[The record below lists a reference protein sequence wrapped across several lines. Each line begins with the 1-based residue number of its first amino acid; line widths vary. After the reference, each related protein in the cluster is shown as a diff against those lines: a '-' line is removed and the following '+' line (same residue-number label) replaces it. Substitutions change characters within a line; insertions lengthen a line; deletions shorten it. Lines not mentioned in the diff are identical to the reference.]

1 MSKKED
7 YKRMNKAYLEN
18 LASALDI
25 HKLSKGVLYKIIK
38 SGEVEAISPHVNSV
52 VTVYYK
58 GYLINNKVF
67 DDNTGQPY
75 PDAFRLNTLI
85 AGWQIALPQMR
96 VGDKWQIY
104 IPSEMGYG
112 TQSVSGIPKN
122 STLIFEIE
130 LVSVS

>member
-7 YKRMNKAYLEN
+7 YKRSNIAYLQTI
-18 LASALDI
+18 S
-25 HKLSKGVLYKIIK
+25 LSQNVNVLPNGVLYKVMK
-38 SGEVEAISPHVNSV
+38 SGDAGAPSPHINSV
-52 VTVYYK
+52 VSVFYK

-85 AGWQIALPQMR
+85 AGWQIALTKMK
-96 VGDKWQIY
+96 VGDKWQIF
-104 IPSEMGYG
+104 IPSELGYG

-130 LVSVS
+130 LMSVS